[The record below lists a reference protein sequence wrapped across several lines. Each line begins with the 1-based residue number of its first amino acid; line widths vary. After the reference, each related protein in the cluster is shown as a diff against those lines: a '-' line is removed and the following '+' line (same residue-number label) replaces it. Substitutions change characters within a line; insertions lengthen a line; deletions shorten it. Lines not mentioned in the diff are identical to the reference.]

1 MFLSLTQTKG
11 AQLDHLLICMH
22 DKAQVCNLF
31 FLFLFQQQKA
41 AESADQLAKWKEI
54 GEFLKKKIM
63 RAHSKRRFP
72 LWYKTCLFFP
82 SFQLGF
88 LHSGW
93 TYPDKYLYDEL
104 LLATEVSTSWV
115 DVVFRVKW
123 LVFVSWWCYKSGPL
137 NVIGQWSQEGFGTNY
152 REHKLFSRT
161 EPGKLVH

>member
-1 MFLSLTQTKG
+1 LFLSLTQTKG

-72 LWYKTCLFFP
+72 L
-82 SFQLGF
+82 
-88 LHSGW
+88 
-93 TYPDKYLYDEL
+93 
-104 LLATEVSTSWV
+104 
-115 DVVFRVKW
+115 
-123 LVFVSWWCYKSGPL
+123 
-137 NVIGQWSQEGFGTNY
+137 
-152 REHKLFSRT
+152 
-161 EPGKLVH
+161 